1 VVFLKF
7 NQKGHY
13 IYSLIELVVHLG
25 KSKHSVLANGAFGY
39 IHFRGI
45 GIYLIK

>member
-25 KSKHSVLANGAFGY
+25 KSKHSVLANGAFGTF
-39 IHFRGI
+39 ILEELEFI
-45 GIYLIK
+45 